1 LALDYDLK
9 RSSLTYLAHVEGIT
23 MPELPDVEIFK
34 HYLNATSLH
43 KKIESAKVT
52 DKRIL
57 ESVSQNGLTNAL
69 KGKTFHSTR
78 RHGKYLFVELNDY
91 TFLVLHFGMTGFLKY
106 FKKMDKQP
114 DHARLLIEFAN
125 GYHLAYDCQRMLGQV
140 SLTEKVEKFIKLN
153 DLGVDAMA
161 VDLETLRDVL
171 GNTRAKVKSALM
183 NQKLLAGIGNVYSDE
198 ILFQA
203 EVHPK
208 TKANTLSEERLE
220 RILSHMRKV
229 LKTAIDCRA
238 DPEKM
243 PKSYILLQRHS
254 EGKCPRCGREI
265 VKEKISG
272 RSAYFCPKCQR

>member
-1 LALDYDLK
+1 
-9 RSSLTYLAHVEGIT
+9 

-34 HYLNATSLH
+34 QYLDATSLH

-57 ESVSQNGLTNAL
+57 QSVSQNRLTNAL

-78 RHGKYLFVELNDY
+78 RHGKYLFVELNNK

-106 FKKMDKQP
+106 FKKMDRQP
-114 DHARLLIEFAN
+114 DHPRLLIEFAN

-140 SLTEKVEKFIKLN
+140 SLTKEVEEFIKAN
-153 DLGVDAMA
+153 DLGMDAMD
-161 VDLETLRDVL
+161 VDLENLRDVL
-171 GNTRAKVKSALM
+171 VTSRATVKSALM

-203 EVHPK
+203 QVHPK
-208 TKANTLSEERLE
+208 TKANRLSEEQLE
-220 RILSHMRKV
+220 RILSHTRKV

-243 PKSYILLQRHS
+243 PKSYILPQRHS
-254 EGKCPRCGREI
+254 EGKCPRCEREI
-265 VKEKISG
+265 AKEKISG
-272 RSAYFCPKCQR
+272 RSAYFCPQCQR